1 MSFQNKTN
9 SLIGSLG
16 RVARMGATAGGGEV
30 QGIAP
35 TTNPQP
41 QAKPSYNEQVAEMAN
56 KLAENLIVSKNKQM
70 QNFKTRADN
79 LRKMSSSEWLEQAV
93 KEEKGKNKLTADAL
107 MKNALDAEELERGT
121 K

>member
-16 RVARMGATAGGGEV
+16 RVARMGATSGGGEV

-35 TTNPQP
+35 SATNQQP
-41 QAKPSYNEQVAEMAN
+41 VKPSYDDQVAEMAN

-79 LRKMSSSEWLEQAV
+79 LRKMTSDEWLAQAV
-93 KEEKGKNKLTADAL
+93 KEEKGKHKIAADAL

>member
-16 RVARMGATAGGGEV
+16 RVARMGATGGGVV

-35 TTNPQP
+35 TTNSQPQP
-41 QAKPSYNEQVAEMAN
+41 KPSYDEQVAEMAN

-79 LRKMSSSEWLEQAV
+79 LRKMTSGEWLDQAV